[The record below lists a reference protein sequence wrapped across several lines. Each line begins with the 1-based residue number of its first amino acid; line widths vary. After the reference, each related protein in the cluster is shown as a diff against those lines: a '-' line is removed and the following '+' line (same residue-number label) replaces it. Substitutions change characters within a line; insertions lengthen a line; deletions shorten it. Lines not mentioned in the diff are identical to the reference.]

1 MKVEEVTTE
10 VCGPVAGPVTI
21 LETNDFWRR
30 VLCCFNRRSMGSNFL
45 AGEPEAG
52 GFGLWRQ
59 SPIDLSAG
67 YRTSTCHPLLCI
79 AIFLG
84 TFLGSILPNVTNRN
98 PTPPHQIDLQ
108 L

>member
-45 AGEPEAG
+45 AGEPEG
-52 GFGLWRQ
+52 WRLRPLAADPHR
-59 SPIDLSAG
+59 SISRLPYIHMPSSALYCHIPRRLPRG
-67 YRTSTCHPLLCI
+67 STL
-79 AIFLG
+79 
-84 TFLGSILPNVTNRN
+84 TNVTVV
-98 PTPPHQIDLQ
+98 Q
-108 L
+108 LYVVKL